1 MLCGLPSPVVHSV
14 ARCAAADGS
23 THSQNHLVGKGLP
36 VGIAAKLRLLRRL
49 EQHGRTTRPSQREN
63 EATTQRQSRATHG
76 TAHRKPRTGPVPH
89 RKPRRTQR
97 AKVMRRARTQATG
110 RGIPRRDFQI
120 CGYSNLWCGGC
131 RVWTGFRLH
140 YVNRT
145 NMVLILS

>member
-63 EATTQRQSRATHG
+63 EATTVASHARHRTPETTYRTG
-76 TAHRKPRTGPVPH
+76 TAPET
-89 RKPRRTQR
+89 TSY
-97 AKVMRRARTQATG
+97 ATG
-110 RGIPRRDFQI
+110 EGDAPRPHAGDGPRDPTT
-120 CGYSNLWCGGC
+120 GLSNLWILKFV
-131 RVWTGFRLH
+131 VWRMSGVDGLQASLC
-140 YVNRT
+140 NIA
-145 NMVLILS
+145 LIWY